1 MHIPTVP
8 RPKWLS
14 GSTRP
19 PSVRGEGLVIQDG
32 SGFIVQQNG
41 DNILTQDA

>member
-8 RPKWLS
+8 RPKWLT
-14 GSTRP
+14 GAARA
-19 PSVRGEGLVIQDG
+19 PSVRGEGFVLQDG
-32 SGFIVQQNG
+32 SGFLVQQNG